1 MKMTD
6 WEELVDDD
14 SRRLFDNDA
23 DDDNEA
29 DENYF
34 RTSKW
39 QRAPEQKLL
48 REYDEVND
56 IWRAKEAVLYA
67 PERGPPILDFL
78 SVFAAFIVALI
89 AAYYTIT

>member
-1 MKMTD
+1 MAD
-6 WEELVDDD
+6 WENLVDDD
-14 SRRLFDNDA
+14 SKRLFD
-23 DDDNEA
+23 DDDENEVDA
-29 DENYF
+29 SDFN
-34 RTSKW
+34 TSRW

-56 IWRAKEAVLYA
+56 VWRTREPVLYP